1 MPPTDAARPTVADAT
16 IDHTADREA
25 IRRLIA
31 DIEAGFNG
39 NDPELSVAHF
49 AENATAV
56 NVAGLRVAGAEALL
70 EANRVGL
77 TGPLRDQHARYELGE
92 ITFLRPDVAIAHKHA
107 RAVSADGEPID
118 LDHSMIAL
126 YVFVKRSDRWW
137 VVARQN
143 TLVDR

>member
-1 MPPTDAARPTVADAT
+1 MRAADPARPTIADAT
-16 IDHTADREA
+16 IDHTADRDA
-25 IRRLIA
+25 IRRVIA
-31 DIEAGFNG
+31 DIEAGFNR

-56 NVAGLRVAGAEALL
+56 NVAGLRVVGAEALL
-70 EANRVGL
+70 DANRAGL
-77 TGPLRDQHARYELGE
+77 AGPLRDQHARYELGE

-126 YVFVKRSDRWW
+126 YVFVKQNDRWW

-143 TLVDR
+143 TLAQR